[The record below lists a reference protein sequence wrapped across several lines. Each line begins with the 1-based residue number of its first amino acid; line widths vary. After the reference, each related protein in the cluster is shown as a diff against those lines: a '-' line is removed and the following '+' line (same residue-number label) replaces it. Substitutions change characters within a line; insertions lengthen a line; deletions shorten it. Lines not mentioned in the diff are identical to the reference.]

1 MTNRRSLIAMVHIGK
16 ARLGMDDATYRAWL
30 EKHTGKRSSTDLT
43 DRDIAGLVKV
53 LRDQGAL
60 EEAPAKAK
68 VIAGRGGNRPTAAQW
83 QTAKGFARKIGLE
96 GGLDGEAFAA
106 FVKHVAKVD
115 NPRFLTKASMADVL
129 IGLEKWQ
136 QQRTQKAVKSAS
148 QAEGSADDAA
158 R

>member
-43 DRDIAGLVKV
+43 DKDLAGLVKV

-68 VIAGRGGNRPTAAQW
+68 VIAGRGTNRPTDAQW
-83 QTAKGFARKIGLE
+83 KTARGFAKKIGLD
-96 GGLDGEAFAA
+96 GGLDGEAFAS
-106 FVKHVAKVD
+106 FVKRIAKVD
-115 NPRFLTKASMADVL
+115 NPRFLTKSSMAKVI
-129 IGLEKWQ
+129 IGLEKWHED
-136 QQRTQKAVKSAS
+136 RLRKADVGKPV
-148 QAEGSADDAA
+148 EGENHV
-158 R
+158 